1 MEPLIAMT
9 IKSQETTAPHKL
21 TVKGIKKSFDGR
33 EVLHGITFDVHGG
46 EFLSI
51 LGPSGCGKSTLLR
64 ILIGLEHP
72 DAGSVLLDG
81 ENITDAAPS
90 KRHMGIVFQDYALF
104 ENMTALGNVEYAL
117 RFDPTRRV
125 RRSQIALDALASLG
139 MADFANKPVAGLSGG
154 QMQRVSI
161 ARTLALSPEVILLDE
176 PTSGLD
182 ADARLALRSQLK
194 NIQRDHGTTMIFITH
209 DQEEA
214 FALADRVMVM
224 GEGSI
229 HQLDEPLHIVE
240 NPADSYVRDFVVANL
255 KAKYDSLARFASP
268 LE

>member
-1 MEPLIAMT
+1 MTGQNTDSNAAPKLSAHGIA
-9 IKSQETTAPHKL
+9 
-21 TVKGIKKSFDGR
+21 KSFDGR
-33 EVLHGITFDVHGG
+33 EVLHGISFDVLRG

-51 LGPSGCGKSTLLR
+51 LGPSGCGKSTILR

-72 DAGSVLLDG
+72 DAGCVLLDG
-81 ENITDAAPS
+81 KDITDAAPS

-104 ENMTALGNVEYAL
+104 ENMTVLGNVEYAL
-117 RFDPTRRV
+117 RFDPTRREC
-125 RRSQIALDALASLG
+125 RTKIALEALASLG
-139 MADFANKPVAGLSGG
+139 MADYANKPVAGLSGG

-161 ARTLALSPEVILLDE
+161 ARTLALSPEVILFDE

-194 NIQRDHGTTMIFITH
+194 KIQRDHGTTMVFITH

-229 HQLDEPLHIVE
+229 HQLDEPLRIVE
-240 NPADSYVRDFVVANL
+240 NPADGYVRDFVVSNL

-268 LE
+268 LR

>member
-1 MEPLIAMT
+1 MESLIIMT
-9 IKSQETTAPHKL
+9 IQDAKSSAAPKL
-21 TVKGIKKSFDGR
+21 SVQAIAKSFDGR
-33 EVLHGITFDVHGG
+33 EVLHSVSFDVQGG

-72 DAGSVLLDG
+72 DAGRVLLDG
-81 ENITDAAPS
+81 QDITDAVPS

-104 ENMTALGNVEYAL
+104 ENMTAVGNVEYAL
-117 RFDPTRRV
+117 RFDPTRRA
-125 RRSQIALDALASLG
+125 RRAQIAREALASLG
-139 MADFANKPVAGLSGG
+139 MADYANKPVTGLSGG

-182 ADARLALRSQLK
+182 ADARLALRAQLK
-194 NIQRDHGTTMIFITH
+194 EIQHTHGTTMIFITH

-214 FALADRVMVM
+214 LALADRVMVM

-229 HQLDEPLHIVE
+229 HQLDEPLRIVE
-240 NPADSYVRDFVVANL
+240 SPADSYVRDFVVANL
-255 KAKYDSLARFASP
+255 KVKYDSLARFASP